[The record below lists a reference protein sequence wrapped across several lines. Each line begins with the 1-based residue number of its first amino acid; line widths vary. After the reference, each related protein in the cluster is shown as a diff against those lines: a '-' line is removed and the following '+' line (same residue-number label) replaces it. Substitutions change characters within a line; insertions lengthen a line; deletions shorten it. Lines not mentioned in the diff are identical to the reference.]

1 MLSDTGLTVGEF
13 WLLAGIVLQLGIIIP
28 SCNLAMAH
36 PIPGESIGA
45 SKHLAWDIDNLETP
59 AQGLLLEADQAW
71 VVNGVKVAV
80 GQETEEGH
88 VVCTEDELGAPQGE
102 VLGLL

>member
-13 WLLAGIVLQLGIIIP
+13 WLLAGTV
-28 SCNLAMAH
+28 LAMAH
-36 PIPGESIGA
+36 PIPGEGIGA

-71 VVNGVKVAV
+71 VVDGVEVPI
-80 GQETEEGH
+80 GQETKEGY
-88 VVCTEDELGAPQGE
+88 VVCTEDELGAPQSE